1 MDTDLRAQG
10 GNGARVFVKSTMS
23 SVIAEHVSEGL
34 TFVYAHV
41 LPEVIMTT
49 EFLPTSLDRTLVR
62 LLVGV
67 DGSYMP
73 LQMFATSKGLVASF
87 NRAPIHPHILLH
99 ATLYNNHGR
108 SRHPPRAGFLS
119 EVRYGHGRSQVTR
132 SRGAHTATAAGAH
145 ATGAS

>member
-62 LLVGV
+62 CN
-67 DGSYMP
+67 SN
-73 LQMFATSKGLVASF
+73 TKSKSL
-87 NRAPIHPHILLH
+87 
-99 ATLYNNHGR
+99 
-108 SRHPPRAGFLS
+108 
-119 EVRYGHGRSQVTR
+119 
-132 SRGAHTATAAGAH
+132 TANQKQK
-145 ATGAS
+145 